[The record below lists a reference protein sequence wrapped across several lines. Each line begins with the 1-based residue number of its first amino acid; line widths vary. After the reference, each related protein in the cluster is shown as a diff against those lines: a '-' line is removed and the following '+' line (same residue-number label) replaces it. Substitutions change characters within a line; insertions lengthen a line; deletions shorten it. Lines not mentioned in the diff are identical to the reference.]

1 MDIESLIAAANRA
14 QQAEDADLGNCSR
27 IWHVGFF
34 FDGIHR
40 NIEKDTPEHR
50 LSNIAR
56 LYRAFPS
63 IQQNTP
69 RESYD
74 AFYISGLGTPFRE
87 TIAEK
92 LHTIMDSG
100 LGSITDDITGQPG
113 EMAKEAG
120 MDFIKGDNWYEV
132 LKNQG
137 KKLLNPTEW
146 KNLAFD
152 TAKNAVK
159 KVSIESTPWLR
170 DNPTVADMGDA
181 ANLLI

>member
-63 IQQNTP
+63 IQ
-69 RESYD
+69 
-74 AFYISGLGTPFRE
+74 
-87 TIAEK
+87 
-92 LHTIMDSG
+92 
-100 LGSITDDITGQPG
+100 
-113 EMAKEAG
+113 
-120 MDFIKGDNWYEV
+120 
-132 LKNQG
+132 
-137 KKLLNPTEW
+137 
-146 KNLAFD
+146 
-152 TAKNAVK
+152 
-159 KVSIESTPWLR
+159 
-170 DNPTVADMGDA
+170 
-181 ANLLI
+181 

>member
-1 MDIESLIAAANRA
+1 MACGL
-14 QQAEDADLGNCSR
+14 L
-27 IWHVGFF
+27 

-56 LYRAFPS
+56 LFRAFPDE
-63 IQQNTP
+63 
-69 RESYD
+69 RENIPNVTYN
-74 AFYISGLGTPFRE
+74 AFYISGLGTPFNE
-87 TIAEK
+87 TVVEK

-100 LGSITDDITGQPG
+100 LDSITDDITSQPG
-113 EMAKEAG
+113 EMTKEAG
-120 MDFIKGDNWYEV
+120 MDFIKGDSWYEV
-132 LKNQG
+132 LKKQG
-137 KKLLNPTEW
+137 KKLLNPAEW

-170 DNPTVADMGDA
+170 DNPTVADMLVTGVDTRITSTKLTFQEGYKEA
-181 ANLLI
+181 IKKARFPSS